1 MSQLNWGYY
10 ESFTSINRPLTI
22 NLKNHRCLRE
32 GMSVI
37 ELKYNFPISEF
48 I

>member
-22 NLKNHRCLRE
+22 NLKNHRCFRE

-37 ELKYNFPISEF
+37 DLKYNFPISEF